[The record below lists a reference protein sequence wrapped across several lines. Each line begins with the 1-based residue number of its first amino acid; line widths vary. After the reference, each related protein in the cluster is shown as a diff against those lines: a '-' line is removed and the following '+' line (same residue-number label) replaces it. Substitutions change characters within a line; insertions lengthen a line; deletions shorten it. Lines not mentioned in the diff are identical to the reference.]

1 MCVYAHIPLSRAV
14 ERGAPESRVCVVCE
28 SVELWRLYCPSV
40 VLARTCGAY
49 AVSADGTRQAGAD
62 QVCQP
67 GTAGVGGG

>member
-1 MCVYAHIPLSRAV
+1 MCLFAGSDMRLIFGNPLFCLSA
-14 ERGAPESRVCVVCE
+14 
-28 SVELWRLYCPSV
+28 ELGRLYCPSV